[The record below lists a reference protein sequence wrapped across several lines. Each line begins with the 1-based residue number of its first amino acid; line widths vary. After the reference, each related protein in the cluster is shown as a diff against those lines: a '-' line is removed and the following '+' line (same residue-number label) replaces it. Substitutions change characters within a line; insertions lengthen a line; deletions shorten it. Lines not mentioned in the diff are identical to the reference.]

1 LINLLIICIFEGN
14 NLYGWAMAECIPY
27 GGFEWVEPTLDGLE
41 TINDKSE
48 IGRMYEVDI
57 KYLQHLHND
66 QNDLPFLLNS
76 GIPRGSK
83 LKKLMATL
91 EAKERYIVHYRN
103 L

>member
-1 LINLLIICIFEGN
+1 
-14 NLYGWAMAECIPY
+14 MAECIPY